1 MDIQRE
7 IKKKSIW
14 KKYWYVGPIGLL
26 ISLTVWGKVFLGET
40 SFVVDKD
47 RIQLAQVEQGDF
59 KVEVRAIGVL
69 KPQDIRLIPSLV
81 SGRVEQILVK
91 PGTHVEKGQPL
102 IKLSNPDLLRNM
114 EKARWELQASKAEMQ
129 AALVS
134 LESQLVDLENSVD
147 EAEFNYKSTKLKLD
161 AESELIKKGNGS
173 ISKLD
178 YQRTKLSVAHQKQRW
193 SAQIKR
199 TIKMRENMQASQSA
213 RQARL
218 ELAESS
224 FQSVQQQVN
233 DLTVKSSM
241 GGIIQQSSIVLGQ
254 QVEIGASVVTI
265 ANKDSLFAELQVQEL
280 QIQDIKVGQ
289 DVTIDTRSNEI
300 IGRVIRI
307 DPRVN
312 AGMVQIDVALDGI
325 MPSEA
330 RPDLNVEGRIIINL
344 IRDTLFVKRP
354 AFAPRNTKTN
364 LFRLSENGQFA
375 SKQSVD
381 LGLTSVTHIQIL
393 SGLESGDSIITSDI
407 SKFQQHK
414 QVLLN

>member
-1 MDIQRE
+1 M
-7 IKKKSIW
+7 
-14 KKYWYVGPIGLL
+14 
-26 ISLTVWGKVFLGET
+26 
-40 SFVVDKD
+40 
-47 RIQLAQVEQGDF
+47 
-59 KVEVRAIGVL
+59 
-69 KPQDIRLIPSLV
+69 
-81 SGRVEQILVK
+81 
-91 PGTHVEKGQPL
+91 H
-102 IKLSNPDLLRNM
+102 
-114 EKARWELQASKAEMQ
+114 
-129 AALVS
+129 
-134 LESQLVDLENSVD
+134 
-147 EAEFNYKSTKLKLD
+147 
-161 AESELIKKGNGS
+161 
-173 ISKLD
+173 
-178 YQRTKLSVAHQKQRW
+178 
-193 SAQIKR
+193 
-199 TIKMRENMQASQSA
+199 
-213 RQARL
+213 
-218 ELAESS
+218 
-224 FQSVQQQVN
+224 
-233 DLTVKSSM
+233 
-241 GGIIQQSSIVLGQ
+241 
-254 QVEIGASVVTI
+254 
-265 ANKDSLFAELQVQEL
+265 
-280 QIQDIKVGQ
+280 GQ

>member
-7 IKKKSIW
+7 VKKQPIW
-14 KKYWYVGPIGLL
+14 KTYWYLIPIGLL
-26 ISLTVWGKVFLGET
+26 ISLTVWGKAFLGET

-47 RIQLAQVEQGDF
+47 KIQIAKVEQGDF
-59 KVEVRAIGVL
+59 KVEVRAVGVL
-69 KPQDIRLIPSLV
+69 KPQDIRLVPSLV

-91 PGTHVEKGQPL
+91 PGTHVTKSQPL
-102 IKLSNPDLLRNM
+102 IKLSNPELIRDM

-199 TIKMRENMQASQSA
+199 TLKMRENMAASKIA

-218 ELAESS
+218 ELAQSRY
-224 FQSVQQQVN
+224 QSVQQQVN

-241 GGIIQQSSIVLGQ
+241 AGIIQQSTIVLGQ
-254 QVEIGASVVTI
+254 QVEMGASVVTV

-280 QIQDIKVGQ
+280 QIQDIKLGQ
-289 DVTIDTRSNEI
+289 DVTIDTRSSEI
-300 IGRVIRI
+300 SGRVVRI

-312 AGMVQIDVALDGI
+312 TGMVQIDIELDGV
-325 MPSEA
+325 MPGEA
-330 RPDLNVEGRIIINL
+330 RPDLNVEGRITISHIKN
-344 IRDTLFVKRP
+344 TLFVKRP
-354 AFAPRNTKTN
+354 AFSPRNSN
-364 LFRLSENGQFA
+364 ANIFMLSEDQQFA

-381 LGLTSVTHIQIL
+381 LGVTSVTHIQVL
-393 SGLESGDSIITSDI
+393 SGLKTGDSIITSDI
-407 SKFQQHK
+407 TKFQQHQ